1 MGFRNSSVGVG
12 IRPLRSDMNVI
23 GRAFTMK
30 CVCVSQVPDEPYV
43 GLRAAYAS
51 MQAGDVVVLETGDR
65 VSAMWGEL
73 LSIAA
78 TV

>member
-1 MGFRNSSVGVG
+1 
-12 IRPLRSDMNVI
+12 
-23 GRAFTMK
+23 MK